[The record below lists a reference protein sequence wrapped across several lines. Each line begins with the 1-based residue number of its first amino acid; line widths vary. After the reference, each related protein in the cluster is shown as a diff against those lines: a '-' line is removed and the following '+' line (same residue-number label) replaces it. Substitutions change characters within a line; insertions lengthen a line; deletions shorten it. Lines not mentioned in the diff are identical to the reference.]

1 MSKIIDDIK
10 YEYNVGTIAN
20 KLIYWNVGFFLLSL
34 YFLNF
39 KNLEFHFPDWLALS
53 SNPNQVLKFVW
64 TLISYAFLHDG
75 FWHLFFNMMVLN
87 FAGNLFLTFFNE
99 KQFLGLYLLSAIFSG
114 FCFVLGFFLLGLSAP
129 LVGASASIM
138 AILMATTSYQPLMR
152 IRLMFVGTI
161 KLWHLTAV
169 ILLLDI
175 MNVFIENTG
184 GHIAHL
190 SGAFFGFLYIQLL
203 KNGTDLSIFTTNCIN
218 FVVNLFS
225 QSKKTPFKKVQRNY
239 NQTTVK
245 PVSGIKIKDKTQEQ
259 IDEILDK
266 ISKSGYDSLTDA
278 EKEFLFKTND
288 K

>member
-10 YEYNVGTIAN
+10 YEYNAGTIAN
-20 KLIYWNVGFFLLSL
+20 RLIYWNIGVFLVSL

-53 SNPNQVLKFVW
+53 SNPSQVLKFIW
-64 TLISYAFLHDG
+64 TLISYAFLHNS

-99 KQFLGLYLLSAIFSG
+99 KQFLGLYILSAIFSG
-114 FCFVLGFFLLGLSAP
+114 LCFVLGFFLLKKNAP
-129 LVGASASIM
+129 IVGASAAIM

-152 IRLMFVGTI
+152 IRLMFIGNI
-161 KLWHLTAV
+161 KLWHLSAV
-169 ILLLDI
+169 IILLDI

-184 GHIAHL
+184 GHISHL

-203 KNGTDLSIFTTNCIN
+203 KNGIDLSVPITNCIN
-218 FVVNLFS
+218 FVLKLFS
-225 QSKKTPFKKVQRNY
+225 PSKKTPFKKIQRNY
-239 NQTTVK
+239 RQTTVK
-245 PVSGIKIKDKTQEQ
+245 PISNIKIKDKTQEQ
-259 IDEILDK
+259 IDGLLDK
-266 ISKSGYDSLTDA
+266 ISKSGYDSLSAA
-278 EKEFLFKTND
+278 EKEFLFKAG